1 MRHTL
6 ELRVGRATGA
16 ANGHRHRCGHWG
28 IGVVAAAALLAVSA
42 CASKPKRDSDQSYV
56 RYQLGVEYF
65 QGRRIEAAIEEL
77 NKALVADPENADA
90 HNMLGIIA
98 LRQGHDHLE
107 QAETTA
113 CLVGRDGDSVRQ
125 DANIRFREAESH
137 LRAAIKWR
145 PEFAEAWNNLAVA
158 ALALG
163 DWNAA
168 IEAASQA
175 LKDSTYAAPESA
187 RANLGWAYLQRR
199 ELQKAWKELHESVA
213 RAPKF
218 CVGRYRLS
226 KVFFERGDME
236 QAADTLA
243 VMLDDPRCPIQDAVL
258 LGGLVAQKR
267 GERER
272 AKTLFG
278 KCTQMA
284 PRSCA
289 ANQCR
294 KFAGLIR

>member
-1 MRHTL
+1 MRSRGL
-6 ELRVGRATGA
+6 QSLAR
-16 ANGHRHRCGHWG
+16 
-28 IGVVAAAALLAVSA
+28 VAALVLAWTSLTA
-42 CASKPKRDSDQSYV
+42 CATNSGPKRDPDQSYV

-77 NKALVADPENADA
+77 NKALAADPENADA

-98 LRQGHDHLE
+98 LRQGHDYIE
-107 QAETTA
+107 QAESAA
-113 CLVGRDGDSVRQ
+113 CLSGRDGDSVRQ
-125 DANIRFREAESH
+125 DAQQRFREAEAH
-137 LRAAIKWR
+137 LRNAVKFR
-145 PEFAEAWNNLAVA
+145 REFAAAWNNLSVA
-158 ALALG
+158 ELALG
-163 DWNAA
+163 DWDAA
-168 IEAASQA
+168 ITAASEA
-175 LKDSTYAAPESA
+175 LKDSTYAEPEAA

-213 RAPKF
+213 RAPKY
-218 CVGRYRLS
+218 CVGRYRLA

-236 QAADTLA
+236 QASETIGPLLQDA
-243 VMLDDPRCPIQDAVL
+243 RCPIQDAVL

-267 GERER
+267 GERQQ

-278 KCTQMA
+278 KCSSMA
-284 PRSCA
+284 PRSCI

>member
-1 MRHTL
+1 MRQNY
-6 ELRVGRATGA
+6 RAGVGASAGAVTRAHGA
-16 ANGHRHRCGHWG
+16 AVRSLLPLL
-28 IGVVAAAALLAVSA
+28 LLAA
-42 CASKPKRDSDQSYV
+42 CATRPHRDPDQSYV

-77 NKALVADPENADA
+77 NKALAADPENADA

-98 LRQGHDHLE
+98 IGQGHDYLE
-107 QAETTA
+107 QAETAA

-125 DANIRFREAESH
+125 DANLRFHAAEDH
-137 LRAAIKWR
+137 LRTAVKWR
-145 PEFAEAWNNLAVA
+145 PEFAEAWNNLGVA

-163 DWNAA
+163 EWNAA
-168 IEAASQA
+168 ITAANQA
-175 LKDSTYAAPESA
+175 LKDSTYSAPEVA
-187 RANLGWAYLQRR
+187 RANLGWAYLQQGD
-199 ELQKAWKELHESVA
+199 LQKAWKELHESVA

-218 CVGRYRLS
+218 CVGRYRLA

-236 QAADTLA
+236 QAAETLA
-243 VMLDDPRCPIQDAVL
+243 VMLDDARCPIQDAFL

-267 GERER
+267 GDRER
-272 AKTLFG
+272 ARTLFG

-284 PRSCA
+284 PRSCN

>member
-1 MRHTL
+1 MRQL
-6 ELRVGRATGA
+6 GRICLGI
-16 ANGHRHRCGHWG
+16 CGT
-28 IGVVAAAALLAVSA
+28 VAAMG
-42 CASKPKRDSDQSYV
+42 CATKPQHDPDQSYV

-77 NKALVADPENADA
+77 DKALAVDPDNADA

-98 LRQGHDHLE
+98 LRQGHDLLE
-107 QAETTA
+107 QAETAA
-113 CLVGRDGDSVRQ
+113 CLGGRDGDSVRQ
-125 DANIRFREAESH
+125 DAAVRFREAESH

-158 ALALG
+158 ALALS
-163 DWNAA
+163 DWSGA

-187 RANLGWAYLQRR
+187 RANLGWAYLQRK

-213 RAPKF
+213 RAPNF

-236 QAADTLA
+236 QAADTLGIL
-243 VMLDDPRCPIQDAVL
+243 LDDARCPIQDAYL
-258 LGGLVAQKR
+258 LGALVAQKR

-284 PRSCA
+284 PRSCT